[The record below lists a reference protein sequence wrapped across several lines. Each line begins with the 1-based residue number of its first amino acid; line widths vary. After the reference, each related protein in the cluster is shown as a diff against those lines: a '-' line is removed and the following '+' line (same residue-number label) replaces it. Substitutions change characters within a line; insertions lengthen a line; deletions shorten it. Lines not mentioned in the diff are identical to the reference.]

1 MNTKKPVKYILSLI
15 LAGVLLYISF
25 RGINWADFIGGMQ
38 SCRWSFVLLAMAAS
52 VLAFYFRSKRW
63 RILIKPFD
71 PQIDT
76 LTTFNGVNIGY
87 LANFIFPRAGEVIR
101 CGFVSRRSRS
111 RHKNDPEN
119 SASFENVLGTVL
131 LSRSWDMAMVFILI
145 ILLLAVRRTQFG
157 EFFSDHL
164 FGRIT
169 DGISLKTVLWAAAA
183 AAILAGAA
191 YAAHRFRHKSRI
203 LQKAV
208 GFAKGLADGFKSCL
222 RMKNKAGFF
231 AYTALLW
238 LMYWLMS
245 MSVIWAMPQL
255 AGMTWVDALFICLA
269 GSVAWMIPVPG
280 GFGAYHGVVALAMT
294 AVYGLPQS
302 TGLLYATLNHEAQA
316 ITMVVCGLISYAIE
330 VTSRKQI

>member
-1 MNTKKPVKYILSLI
+1 MNTKKVVKYILSLI
-15 LAGVLLYISF
+15 LAAVMLYFSF
-25 RGINWADFIGGMQ
+25 RGINWADFLEGAQ
-38 SCRWSFVLLAMAAS
+38 SCRWSFILLAMAAS

-63 RILIKPFD
+63 RILIRPFD
-71 PQIDT
+71 PDIDT

-87 LANFIFPRAGEVIR
+87 LANFVFPRAGEVIR

-111 RHKNDPEN
+111 RHKDDPGN

-145 ILLLAVRRTQFG
+145 IVLLAARWAQFG
-157 EFFSDHL
+157 AFFSDHL
-164 FGRIT
+164 FGRLAGGVST
-169 DGISLKTVLWAAAA
+169 GTVLWTAAGAA
-183 AAILAGAA
+183 LLSGAA
-191 YAAHRFRHKSRI
+191 YAVHRFRHKSRI
-203 LQKAV
+203 LHKIAV
-208 GFAKGLADGFKSCL
+208 FAKGLAEGFKSCL
-222 RMKNKAGFF
+222 KMENKTGFF

-255 AGMTWVDALFICLA
+255 SGLTWVDALFICLA

-294 AVYGLPQS
+294 AVYSLPQS

-330 VTSRKQI
+330 VTSRK